1 MTREEFEKDSGFR
14 VASSC
19 MFCGWNRCAI
29 LPGPYGMSSW
39 YFTDAEVAEIAGK
52 NRQTISRWRREG
64 YLEAARF
71 GRRSVMFRRAE
82 VERLVRGEI
91 DFSRPP
97 RKKGE

>member
-1 MTREEFEKDSGFR
+1 MRDADTGEMLIPEAYANR
-14 VASSC
+14 
-19 MFCGWNRCAI
+19 MF
-29 LPGPYGMSSW
+29 
-39 YFTDAEVAEIAGK
+39 FTDAEVAEIAGK

-97 RKKGE
+97 EKKGE